1 MEMSKMFGGM
11 GGMAGMGNIPNLS
24 QLNAMLNPF
33 QFNSGALLSSLLNPT
48 MGMPPGYLPG
58 QLPGKTVSQMW
69 MNNEKVKIKIK
80 IYFRK

>member
-33 QFNSGALLSSLLNPT
+33 QQFNSGALLNTLLNPT
-48 MGMPPGYLPG
+48 MGMTPGYLPG

-69 MNNEKVKIKIK
+69 MNNEKVQA
-80 IYFRK
+80 FFFNF